1 MISDLEEKSQSCTT
15 CEVFNP
21 HEMIIDLLKKR
32 ELDQD
37 VYQRLSDIF
46 KALSDPTRLKII
58 NALRIKELCVCDIQE
73 AVGLSTSAVSHQL
86 RILRNLDL
94 VKFRKE
100 GRQAIYSLAD
110 QHVLALFSQGLEHVL
125 ESIPEKN

>member
-1 MISDLEEKSQSCTT
+1 MERTQKIEQQERSSCLT

-21 HEMIIDLLKKR
+21 HDMIVDLLKQR
-32 ELDQD
+32 DLDEET
-37 VYQRLSDIF
+37 YQGLADIF

-58 NALRIKELCVCDIQE
+58 NALRIQELCVCDIQE

-86 RILRNLDL
+86 RTLRNLDL
-94 VKFRKE
+94 VKYRKE

-110 QHVLALFSQGLEHVL
+110 EHVLALFSQGLEHIL
-125 ESIPEKN
+125 ES

>member
-1 MISDLEEKSQSCTT
+1 MASDLKEKSESCLT

-21 HEMIIDLLKKR
+21 HEMIIELLKKK
-32 ELDQD
+32 ELDED

-58 NALRIKELCVCDIQE
+58 NALRVKELCVCDIQE

-94 VKFRKE
+94 VKYRKE

-110 QHVLALFSQGLEHVL
+110 EHVLALFSQGLEHVL
-125 ESIPEKN
+125 ESIPEKK